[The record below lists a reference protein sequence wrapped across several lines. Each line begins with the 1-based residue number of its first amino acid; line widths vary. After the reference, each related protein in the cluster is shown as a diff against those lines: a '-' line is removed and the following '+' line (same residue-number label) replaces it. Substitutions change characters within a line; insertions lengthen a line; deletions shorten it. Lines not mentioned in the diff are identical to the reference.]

1 VSDEQ
6 YLYQNFKMKRLQLIA
21 CMLISGLIFS
31 CHNNERKVDT
41 YENIKKDLKGV
52 EHKKVWPLA
61 NPDEF
66 ESEVN
71 NGGLNQY
78 FFNSSGQNCFATLR
92 YFQKNEMPKKAKIL
106 EEAINLINPNKLPEK
121 VLIENLRKR
130 MVAELDDSI
139 INAKLDRLDN
149 EYYNLEGRD

>member
-1 VSDEQ
+1 MNNT
-6 YLYQNFKMKRLQLIA
+6 YTKTIKMKGLQLMA
-21 CMLISGLIFS
+21 CMLISGVICS

-61 NPDEF
+61 NPGEF

-92 YFQKNEMPKKAKIL
+92 YFQKNEMKKEAKIL

-130 MVAELDDSI
+130 IVAELDDSI
-139 INAKLDRLDN
+139 INAKLDKLDN
-149 EYYNLEGRD
+149 EYYKLEGRD